1 MGRAL
6 RWIGWISW
14 ALALLLAPLFAGRAM
29 ATLWA
34 WAAWPLTVGP
44 KSLYPVGSAEGGEAL
59 AASWMTWGGIAWTVA
74 PLILFASALAY
85 GVAHLPNIR
94 GLPRALPATVVWLL
108 ALGQAGYWSV
118 TMIRSDRFW
127 DVFIAVPA

>member
-6 RWIGWISW
+6 RWIGWIGW
-14 ALALLLAPLFAGRAM
+14 ALALLLTPFFAGRAV

-34 WAAWPLTVGP
+34 WATWPLTVGP
-44 KSLYPVGSAEGGEAL
+44 NSLYPVGSVEGDEAL
-59 AASWMTWGGIAWTVA
+59 AAHWMTWGGIAWTVA
-74 PLILFASALAY
+74 PLILFVSVLGY
-85 GVAHLPNIR
+85 GVARLPNIR
-94 GLPRALPATVVWLL
+94 GLPGAFPASVVWLL